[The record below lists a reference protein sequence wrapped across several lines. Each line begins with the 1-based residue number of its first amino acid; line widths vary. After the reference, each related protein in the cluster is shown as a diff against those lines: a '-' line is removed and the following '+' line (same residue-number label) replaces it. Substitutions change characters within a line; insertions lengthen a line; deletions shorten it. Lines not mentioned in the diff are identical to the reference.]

1 LLSEEI
7 GLVETM
13 AGYTITFA
21 SIFGW
26 LGSMLYLLS
35 HSYISYKADWNK
47 RLYYALNLSAAMLLV
62 ATSVVFSSWQAVVIN
77 CFWAGI
83 SVLFFF
89 DVKLGSLPV
98 SPSIFRAAVVVL
110 WGWIAVLWFKDGEL
124 SLGLLGWSS
133 AFVFSAAYLLFSAE
147 RIRPGYYFLWSA
159 YAALALLP
167 QLWLDQNWPVF
178 MLEIIW
184 AGISLFGAIRRFGQ
198 FRLIG

>member
-1 LLSEEI
+1 
-7 GLVETM
+7 M
-13 AGYTITFA
+13 AEYNIIFA

-26 LGSMLYLLS
+26 LGAMLYLLS

-47 RLYYALNLSAAMLLV
+47 RLYYAGNLIAALLLI
-62 ATSVVFSSWQAVVIN
+62 ATSVAFNSWQAVVIN
-77 CFWAGI
+77 GFWAVI
-83 SVLFFF
+83 SLLFFC

-98 SPSIFRAAVVVL
+98 SSSMFRAAVVLL
-110 WGWIAVLWFKDGEL
+110 WGWIAILWFKDGDL
-124 SLGLLGWSS
+124 NLGLLGWSS
-133 AFVFSAAYLLFSAE
+133 AFVFSAAYLLFSVE
-147 RIRPGYYFLWSA
+147 RMRPGYYFLWSA

-167 QLWLDQNWPVF
+167 QLWLEQNWPVF